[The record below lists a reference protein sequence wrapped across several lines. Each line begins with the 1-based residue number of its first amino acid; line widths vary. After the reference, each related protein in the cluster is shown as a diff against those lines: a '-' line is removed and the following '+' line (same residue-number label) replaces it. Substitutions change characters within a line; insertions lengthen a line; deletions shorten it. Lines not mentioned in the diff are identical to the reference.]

1 MATKKE
7 AETNVKENTRKVTFE
22 DTKIDKVNK
31 RFSKRIS
38 NKEDKDTLDEAAEA
52 LAWLSLVDKH
62 TEEEVDGKKKDEQT
76 NQTQSKGR
84 YQNRTS
90 HRSKKGWDR
99 FFCSL

>member
-22 DTKIDKVNK
+22 DTKMEKVNK
-31 RFSKRIS
+31 RFSKRAS
-38 NKEDKDTLDEAAEA
+38 NKEDEDKLHEAEEA

-62 TEEEVDGKKKDEQT
+62 PEEEVDGKKKDEQT